1 MFFRKRSHDALDDVL
16 FTWPS
21 GDAFRVRDMLRSI
34 EVKGITG
41 SGKSSGSG
49 ATILDEVLKHPRST
63 VMIIAQKPEERDI
76 AVEMCRRRKKK
87 LVVIEEGGQH
97 RCNFFDDELKAGAD
111 ALGMTEF
118 ITTLGEGLEAEQG
131 GGRTNER
138 FWKMLE
144 KRIIFNAVEAVR
156 QGTGQVTAPALLE
169 FLTTAPYSAAQINDP
184 QQYQAWQQRFHYQT
198 MNAAIKRVKPSID
211 AQNWKT
217 IEAFWGTEFPGM
229 DEKPRSSGLA
239 GVMNTLHTAN
249 TGLAWEM
256 AGTTTNASPR
266 MVDDGVSF
274 LINFPF
280 SIYGPTGRYLAAG
293 WKYKLQKH
301 VLRRKWT
308 PGNYW
313 NVLVCDEMQES
324 VTDFDSR
331 YLAQCRSHGGCVFAL
346 TQTINSELSQL
357 GHQAKVR
364 ALLGNYGLHIYHLCD
379 ADTAQYASGLLGQQ
393 RESFV
398 SMSPLPEK
406 DDDYFAPPEY
416 SFSIS
421 EQYQAVLQPRVFMSG
436 LRTGGSQNDYCVD
449 GVVVRPGEPFRDGNN
464 WQLVSF
470 RQK

>member
-1 MFFRKRSHDALDDVL
+1 
-16 FTWPS
+16 
-21 GDAFRVRDMLRSI
+21 MLRSI

-63 VMIIAQKPEERDI
+63 VMIIAQKPEERDM

-87 LVVIEEGGQH
+87 LIVIEEGGQY

-111 ALGMTEF
+111 SLGMTEF
-118 ITTLGEGLEAEQG
+118 ITTLGEGLQAAQG
-131 GGRTNER
+131 GQMNER
-138 FWKMLE
+138 FWRMLE
-144 KRIIFNAVEAVR
+144 QRIIFNAVEAVR
-156 QGTGQVTAPALLE
+156 QGTGEVTAPALLE
-169 FLTTAPYSAAQINDP
+169 FLTTAPTSTALFGNPEQCAAWKKQ
-184 QQYQAWQQRFHYQT
+184 FHYQT
-198 MNAAIKRVKPSID
+198 MDAASRRPKNAIES
-211 AQNWKT
+211 QNWKT
-217 IEAFWGTEFPGM
+217 ISAFWSGEFPEM

-256 AGTTTNASPR
+256 AGTDTTASPR
-266 MVDDGVSF
+266 MVDDGVSL

-280 SIYGPTGRYLAAG
+280 SVYGPTGRYIAAG

-308 PGNYW
+308 PGDYW
-313 NVLVCDEMQES
+313 NVLVCDEFQES
-324 VTDFDSR
+324 VTEFDSR
-331 YLAQCRSHGGCVFAL
+331 YLAQCRSRGGCAFAL

-357 GHQAKVR
+357 GNQAKVR
-364 ALLGNYGLHIYHLCD
+364 ALLGNFGLHIYHLCD
-379 ADTAQYASGLLGQQ
+379 ADTAQYASGLLGQK

-398 SMSPLPEK
+398 SFNPNPKGEDDAFGLGGEMS
-406 DDDYFAPPEY
+406 FN
-416 SFSIS
+416 IS
-421 EQYQAVLQPRVFMSG
+421 EHYEPVLQSRVFMSG
-436 LRTGGSQNDYCVD
+436 LRTGGPQNDNCVD